1 MDNVVSLKNINKIY
15 GTQIKTQV
23 LYDINL
29 DFARGS
35 FNSIIGASG
44 SGKSTML
51 NILGTLDSPT
61 SGKIFIDNIS
71 TERMTRTQLAMLRNE
86 KIGFVFQFHYLLPEF
101 TARENLL
108 IPYLIKNKK
117 TNKEIEERADMLLE
131 LVGLQNVKN
140 NLATKMSGG
149 QQQRTAIARALINS
163 PQLILADEPTGN
175 LDSESTEN
183 IYKLFRNINEQTG
196 TTFIIITHDRNIAQK
211 ADRII
216 EMKDGRINL
225 DITK

>member
-29 DFARGS
+29 DFAKGS

-61 SGKIFIDNIS
+61 SGEIYIDNVRTDS
-71 TERMTRTQLAMLRNE
+71 MSRTQLAMLRNE

-225 DITK
+225 DLTK